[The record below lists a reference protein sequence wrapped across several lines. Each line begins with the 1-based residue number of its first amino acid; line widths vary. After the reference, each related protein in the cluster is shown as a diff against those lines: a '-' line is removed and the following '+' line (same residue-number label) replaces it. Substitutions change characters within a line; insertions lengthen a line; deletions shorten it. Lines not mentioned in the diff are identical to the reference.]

1 MCTSELPVD
10 ISSWYLLLL
19 LVTVISSLSI
29 PRDEEALYVRFSKEV
44 TDEVL
49 DRGIYTDRALRQVF
63 QAHIARNRGKLDEVC
78 IQTGHLDRCSKHTLP
93 GIEENWTRCGNHL
106 LLLALLSRRRL

>member
-1 MCTSELPVD
+1 MLLKENTKQSIQNIKHQYMCTSELPVD

-19 LVTVISSLSI
+19 LVTVMSSLSI

-63 QAHIARNRGKLDEVC
+63 QAHIARNRGKLDEV
-78 IQTGHLDRCSKHTLP
+78 
-93 GIEENWTRCGNHL
+93 W
-106 LLLALLSRRRL
+106 